1 MQIKFANSLQS
12 HIADLMWDAKDLEMV
27 KKIIAV
33 YGKEYVGVV
42 NVLVYRGEVYG
53 VYERYDDAYEAG
65 IKQFGRSAMSLLEVH
80 ITRQQIQ

>member
-33 YGKEYVGVV
+33 YGKEAEVV
-42 NVLVYRGEVYG
+42 YNMLLAEAFDSFNETDLAEKVI
-53 VYERYDDAYEAG
+53 ER
-65 IKQFGRSAMSLLEVH
+65 IK
-80 ITRQQIQ
+80 